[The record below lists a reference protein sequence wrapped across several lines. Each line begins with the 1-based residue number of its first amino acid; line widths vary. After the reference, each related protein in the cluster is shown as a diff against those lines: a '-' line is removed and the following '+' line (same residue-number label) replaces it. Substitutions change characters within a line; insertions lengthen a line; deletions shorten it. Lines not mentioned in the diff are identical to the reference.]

1 MTAFPVRAR
10 ERDKYL
16 PSLFLRVLCASVVR
30 LKKLEYPTQ
39 KPMIFLELVLQN
51 FGPYAGKQII
61 NLNPEIDEDNARP
74 IILLGGMNGGGKTTL
89 MDAIRLALYGQRAQC
104 STRGNLSYSDFLT
117 QCVNSKSTPTEK
129 TRIELV
135 FEHIEEDRP
144 IKYRVVRTWEK
155 NPKDGKDQLGI
166 LGDDETW
173 PIDSLVNIW
182 DEYIENILPLGIS
195 NLFLFDGEQVKELAE
210 QEIPPPIVVDAINGL
225 LGLELADKLAIDL
238 EILVNR
244 KKREFADTKDL
255 EKLAEIETRL
265 QEKQAEYENNQIKLA
280 NLNIEVTELEKVH
293 EEALD
298 RFVNEGGKIAAER
311 SQLEQQK
318 EEKIKVAN
326 NVRESLCELAADVLP
341 LALISPLLSQVQ
353 RQGEK
358 ELKTQ
363 QIQLAKDVLIARDER
378 LLNWLQ
384 QLNLETNKVTNIQ
397 SFLAEDINN
406 LYTNNLSTENNWLN
420 GDEESLSLL
429 DNITYRLQVSQN
441 TAQKQLDELTN
452 YEEEILTLERQVQTA
467 AAPEEYTKL
476 QKAVKAAQ
484 TEFNKIKSQ
493 SEIMTQNLIEL
504 DTETKKLRQELN
516 EYTVQNIKYQNSEHI
531 IDSALKVQQT
541 LKVFRER
548 LTLRKL
554 NKLEEEVKNCFLYLL
569 HKSDLVHRI
578 AIDSKT
584 FGLSLYDLNGKPV
597 PKHRLSAGEK
607 QLLAIAF
614 LWGLAKVSGR
624 RLPIAIDTPLGRLDS
639 SHRNNLVERY
649 FPSAS
654 HQVILLSTDTEI
666 GKKEYQNLQETEA
679 IAREYLLQYNSGKRE
694 TTIKPGYFW

>member
-1 MTAFPVRAR
+1 
-10 ERDKYL
+10 
-16 PSLFLRVLCASVVR
+16 
-30 LKKLEYPTQ
+30 
-39 KPMIFLELVLQN
+39 MIFLELVLQN
-51 FGPYAGKQII
+51 FGPYSGKQVI
-61 NLNPEIDEDNARP
+61 NLNPQIDEDNVRP
-74 IILLGGMNGGGKTTL
+74 IILFGGMNGGGKTTL

-104 STRGNLSYSDFLT
+104 STRGNISYSDFLT

-135 FEHIEEDRP
+135 FEHIEEDKPVR
-144 IKYRVVRTWEK
+144 YRIVRTWEK
-155 NPKDGKDQLGI
+155 NPKDGKDHLGI

-173 PIDSLVNIW
+173 PIDSLANIW

-255 EKLAEIETRL
+255 AKLEEIETRL
-265 QEKQAEYENNQIKLA
+265 HEKQAEYENNQIKLA
-280 NLNIEVTELEKVH
+280 NLNIEVTELEKIH

-298 RFVNEGGKIAAER
+298 KFVNEGGKIAAER
-311 SQLEQQK
+311 SQLEQQRA
-318 EEKIKVAN
+318 EKIKVAN
-326 NVRESLCELAADVLP
+326 NVRESLCELASDVLP

-358 ELKTQ
+358 ELKNQ

-378 LLNWLQ
+378 LINWLQ
-384 QLNLETNKVTNIQ
+384 QLNLESNKVTNIQ
-397 SFLAEDINN
+397 CFLAEDINN
-406 LYTNNLSTENNWLN
+406 LYTNNVSTENTWLN

-429 DNITYRLQVSQN
+429 DNITYRLQAAES
-441 TAQKQLDELTN
+441 TAQKQLDELNN
-452 YEEEILTLERQVQTA
+452 YEEQILTLERQVQTA

-476 QKAVKAAQ
+476 QKAVKEAQ
-484 TEFNKIKSQ
+484 NEFNKIQSQ
-493 SEIMTQNLIEL
+493 SQTMTQKVIEL
-504 DTETKKLRQELN
+504 DTEIKKLRQELN
-516 EYTVQNIKYQNSEHI
+516 EYTVENIKFQNSEHI
-531 IDSALKVQQT
+531 IDSAARVQQT

-624 RLPIAIDTPLGRLDS
+624 RLPVAIDTPLGRLDS

>member
-1 MTAFPVRAR
+1 
-10 ERDKYL
+10 
-16 PSLFLRVLCASVVR
+16 
-30 LKKLEYPTQ
+30 
-39 KPMIFLELVLQN
+39 MIFLELVLQN
-51 FGPYAGKQII
+51 FGPYAGKQVI
-61 NLNPEIDEDNARP
+61 NLDPKIDEDNIRP
-74 IILLGGMNGGGKTTL
+74 IILFGGMNGGGKTTL

-104 STRGNLSYSDFLT
+104 STRGNLSYPDFLN
-117 QCVNSKSTPTEK
+117 QCVNSKANPTEK

-135 FEHIEEDRP
+135 FEHIEDDKP
-144 IKYRVVRTWEK
+144 IRYRVVRTWEK
-155 NPKDGKDQLGI
+155 NPKDGKDHLGI

-225 LGLELADKLAIDL
+225 LGLELADKLAVDL

-244 KKREFADTKDL
+244 KKREFADSKDL
-255 EKLAEIETRL
+255 AKLEEIETKL
-265 QEKQAEYENNQIKLA
+265 QEKQQEYENKQKTLE
-280 NLNIEVTELEKVH
+280 NLHLEVDVLEKIQ

-298 RFVNEGGKIAAER
+298 KFVNEGGKIAAER
-311 SQLEQQK
+311 SQLEREK
-318 EEKIKVAN
+318 EDKIKAGN
-326 NVRESLCELAADVLP
+326 NIRESLCELASDVLP

-358 ELKTQ
+358 ELKSQ

-378 LLNWLQ
+378 LINWLQ
-384 QLNLETNKVTNIQ
+384 QLNLESHKVNNIQ

-406 LYTNNLSTENNWLN
+406 LYTNNVSTENTWLN

-429 DNITYRLQVSQN
+429 DNIIYRLQSAQK
-441 TAQKQLDELTN
+441 TAQKQLDELN
-452 YEEEILTLERQVQTA
+452 SYEEEVLTLERQVQTA

-476 QKAVKAAQ
+476 QKAVKEAQ
-484 TEFNKIKSQ
+484 NEFNKIKSQ
-493 SEIMTQNLIEL
+493 SEIMNQQLIEL
-504 DTETKKLRQELN
+504 DTEIKKLKLELN
-516 EYTVQNIKYQNSEHI
+516 EYTVENLKYQNSEHI
-531 IDSALKVQQT
+531 INSAARVQET

-578 AIDSKT
+578 AIDAKT
-584 FGLSLYDLNGKPV
+584 FGLSLYDLNGKKV

-614 LWGLAKVSGR
+614 LWGLAKVSGK
-624 RLPIAIDTPLGRLDS
+624 RLPVAIDTPLGRLDS

>member
-1 MTAFPVRAR
+1 
-10 ERDKYL
+10 
-16 PSLFLRVLCASVVR
+16 
-30 LKKLEYPTQ
+30 
-39 KPMIFLELVLQN
+39 MIFLELVLQN

-61 NLNPEIDEDNARP
+61 NLNPQIDEDNARP

-89 MDAIRLALYGQRAQC
+89 IDAIRLALYGQRAQC

-117 QCVNSKSTPTEK
+117 QCVNSKANPTEK

-135 FEHIEEDRP
+135 FEHIEEDKP
-144 IKYRVVRTWEK
+144 IQYRVVRTWEK
-155 NPKDGKDQLGI
+155 NPKDGKDHLGI

-244 KKREFADTKDL
+244 KKREFADNKDL
-255 EKLAEIETRL
+255 GKLEEIETKL
-265 QEKQAEYENNQIKLA
+265 HEKQQEYENNRQRLATVNIKVA
-280 NLNIEVTELEKVH
+280 ELEKIQ

-298 RFVNEGGKIAAER
+298 KFVNEGGKIAAER
-311 SQLEQQK
+311 SQLEKQR
-318 EEKIKVAN
+318 EEKIKLAN
-326 NVRESLCELAADVLP
+326 NVRESLCELADDVLP
-341 LALISPLLSQVQ
+341 LALISPLLSQIQ

-378 LLNWLQ
+378 LMNWLK
-384 QLNLETNKVTNIQ
+384 QLNLENTKISNIQ

-406 LYTNNLSTENNWLN
+406 LYSNNLSTENTWLN
-420 GDEESLSLL
+420 ADEESLSLV
-429 DNITYRLQVSQN
+429 DNITYRLQIGQN

-467 AAPEEYTKL
+467 AAPEEYMKL
-476 QKAVKAAQ
+476 QKAVKEAQ
-484 TEFNKIKSQ
+484 TGFNQIKYQ
-493 SEIMTQNLIEL
+493 AEMMNQKLIEL
-504 DTETKKLRQELN
+504 EAETKKLRQELN
-516 EYTVQNIKYQNSEHI
+516 EYTVENLKYQNSEHI
-531 IDSALKVQQT
+531 IDSATKVQQT
-541 LKVFRER
+541 LKIFRER

-584 FGLSLYDLNGKPV
+584 FGLSLYDYNGKPV

-666 GKKEYQNLQETEA
+666 AKKEYQNLKETEA
-679 IAREYLLQYNSGKRE
+679 IAHEYLLQYNSNKRE

>member
-1 MTAFPVRAR
+1 
-10 ERDKYL
+10 
-16 PSLFLRVLCASVVR
+16 
-30 LKKLEYPTQ
+30 
-39 KPMIFLELVLQN
+39 MIFLELVLQN
-51 FGPYAGKQII
+51 FGPYSGKQVI
-61 NLNPEIDEDNARP
+61 NLNPKIDEDNSNP

-104 STRGNLSYSDFLT
+104 STRGNLSYPDFLT
-117 QCVNSKSTPTEK
+117 QCVNSKADPIEK

-155 NPKDGKDQLGI
+155 NPKDGKDHLGI

-210 QEIPPPIVVDAINGL
+210 QEIPPPMVVDAINGL
-225 LGLELADKLAIDL
+225 LGLELADKLAVDL
-238 EILVNR
+238 EVLVNR
-244 KKREFADTKDL
+244 KKREFADNKDL
-255 EKLAEIETRL
+255 AKLEAIETRL
-265 QEKQAEYENNQIKLA
+265 NEKQEEYENNEKKLEV
-280 NLNIEVTELEKVH
+280 LNIKVTEFGKIH
-293 EEALD
+293 EEALAK
-298 RFVNEGGKIAAER
+298 FVNEGGKIAAER
-311 SQLEQQK
+311 SQLEREK
-318 EEKIKVAN
+318 EDKIKSGN
-326 NVRESLCELAADVLP
+326 NVRESLCELASDVLP

-358 ELKTQ
+358 ELKNQ

-384 QLNLETNKVTNIQ
+384 QLNLESNKVTNIQ

-406 LYTNNLSTENNWLN
+406 LYTNNLSTENTWLN

-429 DNITYRLQVSQN
+429 DNITYRLQVAQN
-441 TAQKQLDELTN
+441 TAQKQLDELN
-452 YEEEILTLERQVQTA
+452 SYEEEILTLERQVQTA

-476 QKAVKAAQ
+476 QNAVKQAQ
-484 TEFNKIKSQ
+484 TEFNKIQSQ
-493 SEIMTQNLIEL
+493 SEMMKQQLIEL
-504 DTETKKLRQELN
+504 ETEIKKLKQELN
-516 EYTVQNIKYQNSEHI
+516 EYTVENLKYQNSEHI
-531 IDSALKVQQT
+531 IDSAAKVQAT

-578 AIDSKT
+578 AIDSNT
-584 FGLSLYDLNGKPV
+584 FKLSLYDLNGKPV

-607 QLLAIAF
+607 QLLAIAL

-624 RLPIAIDTPLGRLDS
+624 RLPVAIDTPLGRLDS
-639 SHRNNLVERY
+639 SHRHNLVERY
-649 FPSAS
+649 FPAAS

-666 GKKEYQNLQETEA
+666 GEKEVQTLRENEA
-679 IAREYLLQYNSGKRE
+679 IAREYLLHYNSSKRE

>member
-1 MTAFPVRAR
+1 
-10 ERDKYL
+10 
-16 PSLFLRVLCASVVR
+16 
-30 LKKLEYPTQ
+30 
-39 KPMIFLELVLQN
+39 MIFLELVLQN

-61 NLNPEIDEDNARP
+61 NLNPQIDEDNARP

-89 MDAIRLALYGQRAQC
+89 IDAIRLALYGQRAQC

-117 QCVNSKSTPTEK
+117 QCVNSKANPTEK

-135 FEHIEEDRP
+135 FEHIEEDKP
-144 IKYRVVRTWEK
+144 IQYRVVRTWEK
-155 NPKDGKDQLGI
+155 NPKDGKDHLGI
-166 LGDDETW
+166 LGNDETW

-244 KKREFADTKDL
+244 KKREFADNKDL
-255 EKLAEIETRL
+255 GKLEEIETKL
-265 QEKQAEYENNQIKLA
+265 HEKQQEYENNRQRLGTVNIKVA
-280 NLNIEVTELEKVH
+280 ELDKIQ

-298 RFVNEGGKIAAER
+298 KFVNEGGKIAAER
-311 SQLEQQK
+311 SQLEKQR
-318 EEKIKVAN
+318 EEKIKLAN

-341 LALISPLLSQVQ
+341 LVLISPLLSQVQ

-378 LLNWLQ
+378 LMNWLK
-384 QLNLETNKVTNIQ
+384 QLNLENTNISNIQ

-406 LYTNNLSTENNWLN
+406 LYSNKLSTENTWLN
-420 GDEESLSLL
+420 ADEESLSLV
-429 DNITYRLQVSQN
+429 DNITYRLQIGQN

-467 AAPEEYTKL
+467 AAPEEYMKL
-476 QKAVKAAQ
+476 QKAVKQAQ
-484 TEFNKIKSQ
+484 TGFNQIIYQAEMMNQK
-493 SEIMTQNLIEL
+493 LIEL
-504 DTETKKLRQELN
+504 EAETKKLRQELN
-516 EYTVQNIKYQNSEHI
+516 EYTVENLKYQNSEHI
-531 IDSALKVQQT
+531 IDSATKVQQT
-541 LKVFRER
+541 LKIFRER
-548 LTLRKL
+548 LTLKKL

-584 FGLSLYDLNGKPV
+584 FGLSLYDYNGKPV

-666 GKKEYQNLQETEA
+666 AKKEYQTLQETEA
-679 IAREYLLQYNSGKRE
+679 IAREYLLQYNSKKRE

>member
-1 MTAFPVRAR
+1 
-10 ERDKYL
+10 
-16 PSLFLRVLCASVVR
+16 
-30 LKKLEYPTQ
+30 
-39 KPMIFLELVLQN
+39 MIFLELVLQN

-61 NLNPEIDEDNARP
+61 NLNPQIDEDNARP

-89 MDAIRLALYGQRAQC
+89 IDAIRLALYGQRAQC

-117 QCVNSKSTPTEK
+117 QCVNSKANPTEK

-135 FEHIEEDRP
+135 FEHIEEDKP
-144 IKYRVVRTWEK
+144 IQYRVVRTWEK
-155 NPKDGKDQLGI
+155 NPKDGKDHLGI

-244 KKREFADTKDL
+244 KKREFADNKDL
-255 EKLAEIETRL
+255 GKLEEIETKL
-265 QEKQAEYENNQIKLA
+265 HEKQQEYENNRQRLATVNIKVA
-280 NLNIEVTELEKVH
+280 ELEKIQ

-298 RFVNEGGKIAAER
+298 KFVNEGGKIAAER
-311 SQLEQQK
+311 SQLEKQR
-318 EEKIKVAN
+318 EEKIKLAN
-326 NVRESLCELAADVLP
+326 NVRESLCELADDVLP

-358 ELKTQ
+358 ELKIQ

-378 LLNWLQ
+378 LINWLK
-384 QLNLETNKVTNIQ
+384 QLNLENNNISNIQ
-397 SFLAEDINN
+397 SFLAEDINK
-406 LYTNNLSTENNWLN
+406 LYSNSLPTENTWLN
-420 GDEESLSLL
+420 ADEESLSLV
-429 DNITYRLQVSQN
+429 DNITYRLQIGQN

-467 AAPEEYTKL
+467 AAPEEYMKL
-476 QKAVKAAQ
+476 QKAVKEAQ
-484 TEFNKIKSQ
+484 TGFNQIKYQ
-493 SEIMTQNLIEL
+493 AEMMNQKLIEL
-504 DTETKKLRQELN
+504 ESETKKLRQELN
-516 EYTVQNIKYQNSEHI
+516 EYTVENLKYQNSEHI
-531 IDSALKVQQT
+531 IDSATKVQQT
-541 LKVFRER
+541 LKIFRER

-584 FGLSLYDLNGKPV
+584 FGLSLYDYNGKPV

-666 GKKEYQNLQETEA
+666 AKKEYQTLQETEA
-679 IAREYLLQYNSGKRE
+679 IAREYLLQYNSSKRE
-694 TTIKPGYFW
+694 TTIKSGYFW

>member
-1 MTAFPVRAR
+1 
-10 ERDKYL
+10 
-16 PSLFLRVLCASVVR
+16 
-30 LKKLEYPTQ
+30 
-39 KPMIFLELVLQN
+39 MIFLELVLQN

-61 NLNPEIDEDNARP
+61 NLNPQIDEDNARP

-89 MDAIRLALYGQRAQC
+89 IDAIRLALYGQRAQC

-135 FEHIEEDRP
+135 FEHIEEDKP
-144 IKYRVVRTWEK
+144 IQYRVVRTWEK
-155 NPKDGKDQLGI
+155 NPKDGKDHLGI

-244 KKREFADTKDL
+244 KKREFADNKDL
-255 EKLAEIETRL
+255 GKLEEIETKL
-265 QEKQAEYENNQIKLA
+265 HEKQQEYENNRQRLGTVNIKVA
-280 NLNIEVTELEKVH
+280 ELEKIQ

-298 RFVNEGGKIAAER
+298 KFVNEGGKIAAER
-311 SQLEQQK
+311 SQLEKQR
-318 EEKIKVAN
+318 EEKIKLAN
-326 NVRESLCELAADVLP
+326 NVRESLCELAGDVLP

-378 LLNWLQ
+378 LMNWLK
-384 QLNLETNKVTNIQ
+384 QLNLENTNISNIQ

-406 LYTNNLSTENNWLN
+406 LYSNKLSTENTWLN
-420 GDEESLSLL
+420 ADEESLSLV
-429 DNITYRLQVSQN
+429 DNITYRLQIGQN

-467 AAPEEYTKL
+467 AAPEEYMKL
-476 QKAVKAAQ
+476 QKAVKQAQ
-484 TEFNKIKSQ
+484 TGFNQIRYQAEMMNQK
-493 SEIMTQNLIEL
+493 LIEL
-504 DTETKKLRQELN
+504 EAETKKLRQELN
-516 EYTVQNIKYQNSEHI
+516 EYTVENLKYQNSEHI
-531 IDSALKVQQT
+531 INSATKVQQT
-541 LKVFRER
+541 LKIFRER
-548 LTLRKL
+548 LTLKKL

-666 GKKEYQNLQETEA
+666 AKKEYQTLQETEA
-679 IAREYLLQYNSGKRE
+679 IAREYLLQYNSKKRE